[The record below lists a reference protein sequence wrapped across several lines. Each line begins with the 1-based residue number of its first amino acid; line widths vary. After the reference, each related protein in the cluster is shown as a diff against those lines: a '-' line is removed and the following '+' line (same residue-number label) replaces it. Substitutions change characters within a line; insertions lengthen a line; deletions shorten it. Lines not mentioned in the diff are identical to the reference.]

1 MDPHERELLE
11 KYIKID
17 SDLKALWDDH
27 LLYEKQIEK
36 IESKHYQTP
45 AEQQSLKQLKKQ
57 KLEGKTKF
65 MAILDNYR
73 KQEKNA

>member
-11 KYIKID
+11 KYIQTD

-27 LLYEKQIEK
+27 LLYKKQIEK
-36 IESKHYQTP
+36 IESKPYQTP
-45 AEQQSLKQLKKQ
+45 AEQQTIKQLKKQ

-65 MAILDNYR
+65 MAMLDTYR
-73 KQEKNA
+73 KQEENA